1 MPPSIE
7 AQIKQKRHQLL
18 ADGVHDPFE
27 LLAAALVRN
36 EELRDQVEMLQ
47 AQVSCSRNLAAI
59 TNVVPMPAVAARVG
73 AGRRSKAMA

>member
-1 MPPSIE
+1 MAPSIE
-7 AQIKQKRHQLL
+7 AQVKQTRRELV
-18 ADGVHDPFE
+18 ACGVDPFE
-27 LLAAALVRN
+27 LVAQLLVRN

>member
-1 MPPSIE
+1 MAPSIE
-7 AQIKQKRHQLL
+7 AQVKQTRRELV
-18 ADGVHDPFE
+18 ACGVDPFE
-27 LLAAALVRN
+27 LVAQLLVRN

-73 AGRRSKAMA
+73 AGRHSKAMA